1 MPPARTGFGDAP
13 LVIRRSAPGL
23 TVVVTVAVLLVGSGS
38 PSVPVALAV
47 LLSAP
52 ATWGLTLIVIV
63 ALAPLASER
72 PDGAGHRG
80 RGKRA
85 AAHGR
90 ARRLVDD
97 AARQRVAD
105 ADPGRGR
112 WPEVGYHEGVGQD
125 AAGQDRVRRR
135 ALGDPQVRA
144 GVDGRRERSGCCWSD
159 RGRPRCRWRWPCC
172 SALRRPGA

>member
-63 ALAPLASER
+63 ALAPFGER
-72 PDGAGHRG
+72 ADGAGHRG

-85 AAHGR
+85 DCHGR
-90 ARRLVDD
+90 ARRLDLD

-112 WPEVGYHEGVGQD
+112 WPEVG
-125 AAGQDRVRRR
+125 
-135 ALGDPQVRA
+135 
-144 GVDGRRERSGCCWSD
+144 
-159 RGRPRCRWRWPCC
+159 
-172 SALRRPGA
+172 